1 MKMKHYTQLAIAPVL
16 LSLPLPLVAGNIDS
30 NTNPGSTNSYT
41 IGEVCDRLDTGAAG
55 TLTAFTEPTAG
66 PGSTGC
72 TTTEV
77 MNKAPAKDNT
87 SGAAPSDVASGKTYW
102 GLVDDNWGLQTGT
115 ASAGGTG
122 STAPN
127 PYFTDNG
134 DGTVTDN
141 FTQLIWLKNANC
153 FSVKDWD
160 TAISDANSLSS
171 GSCGLT
177 DGSSAGDWRLPNRVE
192 LTSLVNFK
200 YSGPAL
206 SNAAGTAQWT
216 EGDAFSSV
224 QTSYYWSSTTYAN
237 VTTNAWYVYLDRGFV
252 ATGGKDNAIYVW
264 PVRGGQ

>member
-1 MKMKHYTQLAIAPVL
+1 MKIKRYSQQAIVPVL

-30 NTNPGSTNSYT
+30 STPPDSTNSYT

-122 STAPN
+122 STPPN

-141 FTQLIWLKNANC
+141 FTKLIWLKNANC
-153 FSVKDWD
+153 FGVKDWY

-192 LTSLVNFK
+192 LTSLVDFK
-200 YSGPAL
+200 YSSPAL

-224 QTSYYWSSTTYAN
+224 QTNDYWSSTTYAGS
-237 VTTNAWYVYLDRGFV
+237 TAYAWYVYLGNGNVYTNVKSF
-252 ATGGKDNAIYVW
+252 TCYVW